1 MIIINFTIIPM
12 LIDVSVAFEDYETKS
27 QMENVRI
34 GRIYFFMLLN
44 ILLIPVSS
52 ATSAIA
58 LIEDASS
65 KTPDSW
71 GNLLAANLLSQ
82 QYLTVKFII
91 SLTFI
96 TNGTALLDGA
106 HRATVWLKEKLH
118 HRRQ

>member
-1 MIIINFTIIPM
+1 
-12 LIDVSVAFEDYETKS
+12 
-27 QMENVRI
+27 MENVRI